1 MRKKITQD
9 LKNLLTQLLFT
20 SKTRKRKMN
29 IVFTFI
35 SEDAIITNAQAI
47 KTTRFQ
53 SVRVKKTK
61 TKNDIAFVNSTTQVA
76 RESSKSITTT

>member
-9 LKNLLTQLLFT
+9 LKDLLTQLLFT
-20 SKTRKRKMN
+20 LKTRKRKAN
-29 IVFTFI
+29 IVITFI

-53 SVRVKKTK
+53 SVRVKKAK
-61 TKNDIAFVNSTTQVA
+61 TRNDIAFVNSTTQVA
-76 RESSKSITTT
+76 RESSKLIATT